1 MVTDNREIEW
11 QEVMNIPDGRH
22 IGKII
27 MVDFRTDPY
36 DYTDIT
42 ICISSSEAE
51 IKYSVPTNL
60 STQTK
65 LGRLMLDFGETY
77 QLNGKI
83 KPVEILMSKNV
94 EFMTITK
101 PNKDGVNYASI
112 VDGSLKPITPIK

>member
-1 MVTDNREIEW
+1 MVTDNREIGW
-11 QEVMNIPDGRH
+11 QEVVNIPDGRH

-36 DYTDIT
+36 EYTDIT
-42 ICISSSEAE
+42 ICITSSEAE

-77 QLNGKI
+77 ELNGKI
-83 KPVEILMSKNV
+83 KPVEVLMGKNV
-94 EFMTITK
+94 EFMTITT
-101 PNKDGVNYASI
+101 PNKDGAKYASVI
-112 VDGSLKPITPIK
+112 DGSLKPISPIK